1 MLITFK
7 TCAYANITMF
17 GDVGLKLLEMM
28 NFGKAVPGAIT
39 AEDVPQ
45 ALINL
50 QQGLAKIPQQ
60 AEGAAGAEDDG
71 QPSTSLHTRAVPL
84 LELLKAAT
92 VDHNL
97 VRWE

>member
-7 TCAYANITMF
+7 TNAYANITMF
-17 GDVGLKLLEMM
+17 GDVGLKMLEMM
-28 NFGKAVPGAIT
+28 NFGKALPGAIT

-50 QQGLAKIPQQ
+50 QQGLEKLPQQ
-60 AEGAAGAEDDG
+60 TEAAGAEDDD
-71 QPSTSLHTRAVPL
+71 QPSTSLHTRALPL

-92 VDHNL
+92 VDNSL

>member
-7 TCAYANITMF
+7 NSAYANITMF
-17 GDVGLKLLEMM
+17 GDVGLKMLGMM
-28 NFGKAVPGAIT
+28 NFGKTVPGAIT

-60 AEGAAGAEDDG
+60 PEAAGAEDDDL
-71 QPSTSLHTRAVPL
+71 PSTSLHTRAVPL

-92 VDHNL
+92 VDHSL
-97 VRWE
+97 VHWE

>member
-7 TCAYANITMF
+7 NSAYANITMF
-17 GDVGLKLLEMM
+17 GDVGLKMLEMM
-28 NFGKAVPGAIT
+28 NFGKTVPGAIT

-60 AEGAAGAEDDG
+60 PEAAGAEDDDL
-71 QPSTSLHTRAVPL
+71 PSTSLHTRAVPL

-92 VDHNL
+92 VDHSL
-97 VRWE
+97 VHWE

>member
-7 TCAYANITMF
+7 TSAYANITMF
-17 GDVGLKLLEMM
+17 GDVGLELLEMM

-39 AEDVPQ
+39 AENVPQ

-60 AEGAAGAEDDG
+60 VGEAAGAEDGD
-71 QPSTSLHTRAVPL
+71 QPSISLHTRAVPL

-97 VRWE
+97 VGWE

>member
-7 TCAYANITMF
+7 TSAYANITMF

-50 QQGLAKIPQQ
+50 QQGLATIPQQ
-60 AEGAAGAEDDG
+60 AEAAGAEDDD

-84 LELLKAAT
+84 LQLLKAAT

-97 VRWE
+97 VHWE

>member
-7 TCAYANITMF
+7 TSAYADITMF

-39 AEDVPQ
+39 DENVPQ

-50 QQGLAKIPQQ
+50 QHGLAKIPQQ
-60 AEGAAGAEDDG
+60 VEVAGAEDDD
-71 QPSTSLHTRAVPL
+71 QPSTSMHTRALPL
-84 LELLKAAT
+84 LELLKAAA
-92 VDHNL
+92 VDNSL

>member
-7 TCAYANITMF
+7 TSAYADITMF
-17 GDVGLKLLEMM
+17 GDVGLKLLGMM
-28 NFGKAVPGAIT
+28 NFGKTVPGAII
-39 AEDVPQ
+39 ADNVPQ

-50 QQGLAKIPQQ
+50 QLGLAKIPQQ
-60 AEGAAGAEDDG
+60 VEATGAGDDD
-71 QPSTSLHTRAVPL
+71 QPGTSLHTRAVPL

>member
-7 TCAYANITMF
+7 TSAYANITMF

-39 AEDVPQ
+39 AENVPQ

-50 QQGLAKIPQQ
+50 QQGLATIPQQ
-60 AEGAAGAEDDG
+60 PEAAGAEDDD

>member
-7 TCAYANITMF
+7 TSAYANITMF
-17 GDVGLKLLEMM
+17 GDVGLKMLQMM

-39 AEDVPQ
+39 EEDVPQ

-50 QQGLAKIPQQ
+50 QHGLAKIPQQ
-60 AEGAAGAEDDG
+60 TEAEGAGDDD

-92 VDHNL
+92 VDNSL

>member
-7 TCAYANITMF
+7 NSAYANITMF
-17 GDVGLKLLEMM
+17 GNVGLKMLEMM
-28 NFGKAVPGAIT
+28 NFGETVPGAIT

-60 AEGAAGAEDDG
+60 PEAAGAEDDDL
-71 QPSTSLHTRAVPL
+71 PSTSLHTRAVPL

-92 VDHNL
+92 VDHSL
-97 VRWE
+97 VHWE

>member
-7 TCAYANITMF
+7 TSAYANITMF

-50 QQGLAKIPQQ
+50 QQGLATIPQQ
-60 AEGAAGAEDDG
+60 AEAAGAEDDD

-97 VRWE
+97 VHWE

>member
-7 TCAYANITMF
+7 TNAYANITMF
-17 GDVGLKLLEMM
+17 GDVGVKMLEMM
-28 NFGKAVPGAIT
+28 NFGKVVPGAIT

-50 QQGLAKIPQQ
+50 RQGLSKLSQQ
-60 AEGAAGAEDDG
+60 PEAAGAEDED
-71 QPSTSLHTRAVPL
+71 QPSASLHTRALPL
-84 LELLKAAT
+84 LDLLKAAA
-92 VDHNL
+92 VDDSL

>member
-7 TCAYANITMF
+7 TSAYANITMF

-39 AEDVPQ
+39 ADNVPQ

-50 QQGLAKIPQQ
+50 RQGLAKLPQQ
-60 AEGAAGAEDDG
+60 AEAAGAEDDD

>member
-7 TCAYANITMF
+7 SSAFANITMF
-17 GDVGLKLLEMM
+17 GDVGLKMLEMM

-39 AEDVPQ
+39 ADDVPQ

-50 QQGLAKIPQQ
+50 QQGLAKLPQ
-60 AEGAAGAEDDG
+60 EPEAAGAEDAD
-71 QPSTSLHTRAVPL
+71 QPSTNLHTRALPL

-92 VDHNL
+92 VDDSL

>member
-7 TCAYANITMF
+7 TSAYANITMF
-17 GDVGLKLLEMM
+17 GDVGLKMLEMM
-28 NFGKAVPGAIT
+28 NFGKALPGAIT

-50 QQGLAKIPQQ
+50 QHGLAKLPQQ
-60 AEGAAGAEDDG
+60 TEAAGAEDDD
-71 QPSTSLHTRAVPL
+71 QPSTSLHTRALPL

-92 VDHNL
+92 VDNSL

>member
-7 TCAYANITMF
+7 TNAYANITMF
-17 GDVGLKLLEMM
+17 GDVGLKMLEMM
-28 NFGKAVPGAIT
+28 NFGKALPGAIT

-50 QQGLAKIPQQ
+50 QQGLAKLPQQ
-60 AEGAAGAEDDG
+60 TEAASAEDDD
-71 QPSTSLHTRAVPL
+71 QPSTSLHTRALPL

-92 VDHNL
+92 VDNCL

>member
-7 TCAYANITMF
+7 TSAYANITMF

-50 QQGLAKIPQQ
+50 QQGLATIPQQ
-60 AEGAAGAEDDG
+60 AEAAGAEDDD

-97 VRWE
+97 VGWE

>member
-7 TCAYANITMF
+7 TSAYANITMF
-17 GDVGLKLLEMM
+17 GDVGLELLEMM

-39 AEDVPQ
+39 AENVPQ

-60 AEGAAGAEDDG
+60 AEAAGAEDGD

>member
-17 GDVGLKLLEMM
+17 GDVGLKMLEMM

-39 AEDVPQ
+39 AENVPQ

-50 QQGLAKIPQQ
+50 QHGLSKIPQQ
-60 AEGAAGAEDDG
+60 PEAAGAEDDD
-71 QPSTSLHTRAVPL
+71 QPGTSLHTRALPL
-84 LELLKAAT
+84 LELLKAAA
-92 VDHNL
+92 VDNNL

>member
-1 MLITFK
+1 
-7 TCAYANITMF
+7 MF
-17 GDVGLKLLEMM
+17 GDVGLKMLEMM

-39 AEDVPQ
+39 AENVPQ

-50 QQGLAKIPQQ
+50 QHGLEKIPQQ
-60 AEGAAGAEDDG
+60 AEAAGAEDDD
-71 QPSTSLHTRAVPL
+71 QPGTSLHTRALPL

>member
-7 TCAYANITMF
+7 TSAYANITMF

-45 ALINL
+45 ALVNL
-50 QQGLAKIPQQ
+50 QQGLATIPQQ
-60 AEGAAGAEDDG
+60 AEAAGAEDDD

-97 VRWE
+97 VLWE